1 MAKFYNN
8 MELLTKVSRDNKS
21 HVVNVEYVD
30 SLLFEEKSREVVD
43 SEAYYSLETDSTL
56 SGVKQVVT
64 TITDADTQILLTDV
78 NTQATPVDLTGLTGD
93 GTEYLLYH
101 DKVVH
106 EEKYEESIYLPRS
119 EAPEGSTLLTLP
131 DWQTYSD
138 NLVITASGYVEDTT
152 TP

>member
-1 MAKFYNN
+1 MKLYNN

-30 SLLFEEKSREVVD
+30 SLLFEEKTREIVD

-56 SGVKQVVT
+56 AGVKQVVT

-101 DKVVH
+101 DRVTH
-106 EEKYEESIYLPRS
+106 TEEYEEEIYAKKS
-119 EAPEGSTLLTLP
+119 DIPEGATTMSIS
-131 DWQTYSD
+131 DWNTYSD
-138 NLVITASGYVEDTT
+138 SLEITASGYVQ
-152 TP
+152 P

>member
-1 MAKFYNN
+1 MKFYNN

-56 SGVKQVVT
+56 AGVKQVVT

-78 NTQATPVDLTGLTGD
+78 NTQNTPVDLTGLTGD

-101 DKVVH
+101 DRVIH
-106 EEKYEESIYLPRS
+106 TETYEESIYLPRS
-119 EAPEGSTLLTLP
+119 EVPEGSTTMSVQRLDELWGKVVVNPYTE
-131 DWQTYSD
+131 S
-138 NLVITASGYVEDTT
+138 
-152 TP
+152 

>member
-1 MAKFYNN
+1 MKFYNN
-8 MELLTKVSRDNKS
+8 VPLEATVDESNPKHLTTVGAVHEKLWEK
-21 HVVNVEYVD
+21 
-30 SLLFEEKSREVVD
+30 KSREVVD

-56 SGVKQVVT
+56 AGVKQVVT

-78 NTQATPVDLTGLTGD
+78 NTQTTPVDLTGLTGD

-119 EAPEGSTLLTLP
+119 EAPEGATFMTIKEFDDMWGTTEILP
-131 DWQTYSD
+131 YTE
-138 NLVITASGYVEDTT
+138 V
-152 TP
+152 